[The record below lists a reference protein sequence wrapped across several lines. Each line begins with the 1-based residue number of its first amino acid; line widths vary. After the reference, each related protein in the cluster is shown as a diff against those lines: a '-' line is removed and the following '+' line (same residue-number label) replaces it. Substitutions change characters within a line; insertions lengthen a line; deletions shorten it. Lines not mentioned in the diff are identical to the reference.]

1 MGPKKILVTNDDGI
15 YSPGIESLACSL
27 EELGSVTVV
36 APEREMSGS
45 GHGFTKRHPLRMKK
59 VIRNGVFFGYS
70 TNGTPADSVKLGLF
84 KSQGEM
90 DWIVS
95 GINRGGNL
103 GIDVFYSGTVA
114 GALEGAIDG
123 YPSAAFSLVPT
134 GREKQV
140 GFRYSMAAQ
149 IAAKLLCEF
158 MGKKIPRGVCL
169 NVNIPNLEKERIKG
183 VAVTSQA
190 RQSYADLFEL
200 REDPFGEQYFWL
212 TGKMTNG
219 DPDPRSDL
227 SKIKR
232 DYITVTPLT
241 CDLTH
246 FEMLEGIKK
255 WNLQI

>member
-1 MGPKKILVTNDDGI
+1 MEPKKILITNDDGI
-15 YSPGIESLACSL
+15 YSPGIESLAYSL
-27 EELGSVTVV
+27 KELGSVTVV

-59 VIRNGVFFGYS
+59 VNRNGAFFGYS

-84 KSQGEM
+84 KAKGGM

-134 GREKQV
+134 GRENQT

-149 IAAKLLCEF
+149 IALKLLAEF
-158 MGKKIPRGVCL
+158 MDRKIPPGVCL
-169 NVNIPNLEKERIKG
+169 NVNIPNLEREKIKG
-183 VAVTSQA
+183 VAVTPQA
-190 RQSYADLFEL
+190 RQRYADLFEL
-200 REDPFGEQYFWL
+200 RKDPFGEEYFWL
-212 TGKMTNG
+212 TGKTTNQ
-219 DPDPRSDL
+219 DHNSQSDL
-227 SKIKR
+227 IKIKK

-246 FEMLEGIKK
+246 FGMLEGIKK